1 MCLGMMERCDVR
13 RKDSWCRGNS
23 KFDFRMNCVIAALTN
38 VYSTNRIDVATS
50 KRACFAHYMG
60 L

>member
-23 KFDFRMNCVIAALTN
+23 RSDFRMNCVIAAL
-38 VYSTNRIDVATS
+38 A
-50 KRACFAHYMG
+50 KG
-60 L
+60 LAREGPEE